1 MYRKKIVKIFFILF
15 LLIIIFLIYIKYNKN
30 EKIDVKIEQ
39 NNTDIYNSNII
50 KDVEYKTQDK
60 NGNEYLIKSK
70 KGEIDFS
77 NPNIVFLT
85 DVYALIKIKNS
96 EEITVVS
103 DFGKYN
109 SENYDII
116 FSKKVIIKYLNNKIT
131 GEYLDLSLERN
142 SMIISKNVFY
152 SGPENILKAD
162 VIEMDIRT
170 KDTKIFMHEQNKD
183 VNISSKN

>member
-85 DVYALIKIKNS
+85 DVYALIKIK
-96 EEITVVS
+96 ILR
-103 DFGKYN
+103 K
-109 SENYDII
+109 
-116 FSKKVIIKYLNNKIT
+116 
-131 GEYLDLSLERN
+131 SLLFL
-142 SMIISKNVFY
+142 IL
-152 SGPENILKAD
+152 ENIILK
-162 VIEMDIRT
+162 IMILYFQ
-170 KDTKIFMHEQNKD
+170 KK
-183 VNISSKN
+183 